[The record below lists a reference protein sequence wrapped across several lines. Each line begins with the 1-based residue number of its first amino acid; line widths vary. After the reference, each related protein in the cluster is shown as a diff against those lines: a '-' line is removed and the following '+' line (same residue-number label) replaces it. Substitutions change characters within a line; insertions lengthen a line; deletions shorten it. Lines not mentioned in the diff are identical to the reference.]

1 MFWISSGYSLLRNV
15 RQPWMR
21 AQINAADW
29 IMHNSKFNDSVGA
42 FNAGL
47 VSYFSSHKTVN
58 LDGVI
63 NNNAAKAIIKN
74 N

>member
-1 MFWISSGYSLLRNV
+1 
-15 RQPWMR
+15 MR